1 MVRKKT
7 VIYSQCQRETRGLR
21 MNWESRK
28 GHFYLHS
35 CGVMISNASGAQVE
49 YAFAIYLGTN
59 KGVESDSDFA
69 LPQLEFY

>member
-1 MVRKKT
+1 
-7 VIYSQCQRETRGLR
+7 
-21 MNWESRK
+21 
-28 GHFYLHS
+28 
-35 CGVMISNASGAQVE
+35 MISNASGAQVE